1 MSTLTS
7 INNLHIC
14 LDISHI
20 PLLLVVD
27 AVEEVAASAGDTF
40 AAAASADAVASV
52 AAAAFDAASAAVVA
66 DPDILAAVDMLVVV
80 VGNAVAGAVAHNHY
94 QTAASPSVAAAAS
107 IAKKIYGISV
117 KFHFCN

>member
-1 MSTLTS
+1 MQF
-7 INNLHIC
+7 IW
-14 LDISHI
+14 LDLSHI
-20 PLLLVVD
+20 PLSLVVD

-52 AAAAFDAASAAVVA
+52 AAAAFVAASAAVVA
-66 DPDILAAVDMLVVV
+66 DPDILAAVDMLV

-107 IAKKIYGISV
+107 IAKNIWYFS
-117 KFHFCN
+117 

>member
-1 MSTLTS
+1 MQF
-7 INNLHIC
+7 IW
-14 LDISHI
+14 LDLSHI
-20 PLLLVVD
+20 PLSLVAD

-52 AAAAFDAASAAVVA
+52 AAAAFDAASAVVA

-107 IAKKIYGISV
+107 IAKNYLVFQLTGHDHNS
-117 KFHFCN
+117 N

>member
-1 MSTLTS
+1 M
-7 INNLHIC
+7 
-14 LDISHI
+14 
-20 PLLLVVD
+20 VD

-52 AAAAFDAASAAVVA
+52 AAAAFVAASAAVVA

-107 IAKKIYGISV
+107 IAKKYLIFQLS
-117 KFHFCN
+117 FTFATEHDHNSN